1 MKKIIIIFILF
12 LCTSCNQKKQEETKT
27 YTVST
32 NNEYQFNITFF
43 ERGNNEN
50 ITLLD
55 TNKIQNIKTP
65 EVYEKEQEYKDSII
79 KLINYNKISIQ
90 QVVLKYE
97 YRNSVLTIDEVL
109 NNERTFIEFVRFI
122 YSIEHN
128 PGIETNEYKSIKLDK
143 FYITFYK
150 EKDESKLNKYS
161 NVIISTQENPL
172 NK

>member
-1 MKKIIIIFILF
+1 MKKIIIIFMLF
-12 LCTSCNQKKQEETKT
+12 LCSSCSQTQKEEQKT

-43 ERGNNEN
+43 ERENNEN

-55 TNKIQNIKTP
+55 TNKIKNIKTP
-65 EVYEKEQEYKDSII
+65 EVYEKEEEYKDSII

-109 NNERTFIEFVRFI
+109 NNERTFIEFINFI
-122 YSIEHN
+122 YKIEQKA
-128 PGIETNEYKSIKLDK
+128 GIETNEYKSIKLDK
-143 FYITFYK
+143 FYVTFYK

>member
-12 LCTSCNQKKQEETKT
+12 LCTSCSQMSTEEAKT

-32 NNEYQFNITFF
+32 NNDYQFNITFVKR
-43 ERGNNEN
+43 ENNEN

-65 EVYEKEQEYKDSII
+65 EVYEKEDEYKDSII

-90 QVVLKYE
+90 QVMLTYE
-97 YRNSVLTIDEVL
+97 YRNSVLTLDEVL
-109 NNERTFIEFVRFI
+109 NNERTFIEFVRFVGTV
-122 YSIEHN
+122 EQKK
-128 PGIETNEYKSIKLDK
+128 GLETEEYKAIKLDK
-143 FYITFYK
+143 FYFTFYK
-150 EKDESKLNKYS
+150 EKDKSKFNKYS
-161 NVIISTQENPL
+161 NVVISTQENPL